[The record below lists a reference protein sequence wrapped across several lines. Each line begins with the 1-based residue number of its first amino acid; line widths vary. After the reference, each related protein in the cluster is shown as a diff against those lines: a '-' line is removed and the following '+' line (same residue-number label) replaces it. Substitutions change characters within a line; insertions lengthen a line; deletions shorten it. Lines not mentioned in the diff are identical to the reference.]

1 MRLRTIYWVEKFGGH
16 SVDRGHT
23 LQVHEGQFRGQEQ
36 WSNVPLV
43 ELSEDEVKRFS
54 DRDQEV
60 PA

>member
-1 MRLRTIYWVEKFGGH
+1 MEKFGGH